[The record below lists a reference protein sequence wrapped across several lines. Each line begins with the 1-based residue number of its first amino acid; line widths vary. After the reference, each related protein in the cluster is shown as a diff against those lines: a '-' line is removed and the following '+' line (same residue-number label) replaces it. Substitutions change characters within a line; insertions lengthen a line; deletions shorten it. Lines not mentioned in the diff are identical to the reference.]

1 MSHFKKLVGDRIYL
15 SPKTTDEEDIVKYTE
30 WMNDFQVTDYTGATA
45 KLITL
50 DSEREWMNNIVKN
63 TEDYNFDIVDLN
75 NDKLIGTISLVKI
88 KTIERS
94 AELGIFI
101 GEDSYR
107 IRVGDY
113 RIIYN
118 IFDDIVTVEVININ
132 HRREVYKRK

>member
-1 MSHFKKLVGDRIYL
+1 MESVKKEYTVIIIKKVDKFLNSL
-15 SPKTTDEEDIVKYTE
+15 SEPHSSAIKKAVYALADEPRPFGYT
-30 WMNDFQVTDYTGATA
+30 
-45 KLITL
+45 KLT
-50 DSEREWMNNIVKN
+50 
-63 TEDYNFDIVDLN
+63 
-75 NDKLIGTISLVKI
+75 
-88 KTIERS
+88 
-94 AELGIFI
+94 

>member
-1 MSHFKKLVGDRIYL
+1 MESVKKEYTVIIIKKVDKFLNSL
-15 SPKTTDEEDIVKYTE
+15 SEPHYSAIKKAVYALADEPRPLGYT
-30 WMNDFQVTDYTGATA
+30 
-45 KLITL
+45 KLT
-50 DSEREWMNNIVKN
+50 
-63 TEDYNFDIVDLN
+63 
-75 NDKLIGTISLVKI
+75 
-88 KTIERS
+88 
-94 AELGIFI
+94 

>member
-1 MSHFKKLVGDRIYL
+1 MESVKKEYTVLL
-15 SPKTTDEEDIVKYTE
+15 SKKSEKFLRNLPQPYYSAIKKAVYALADEPRPFGYT
-30 WMNDFQVTDYTGATA
+30 
-45 KLITL
+45 KLT
-50 DSEREWMNNIVKN
+50 
-63 TEDYNFDIVDLN
+63 
-75 NDKLIGTISLVKI
+75 
-88 KTIERS
+88 
-94 AELGIFI
+94 

>member
-1 MSHFKKLVGDRIYL
+1 MESVKKEYTVIIIKKVDKFLNSLSEPHYSAIKKAVYALV
-15 SPKTTDEEDIVKYTE
+15 DEPRPFGYT
-30 WMNDFQVTDYTGATA
+30 
-45 KLITL
+45 KLT
-50 DSEREWMNNIVKN
+50 
-63 TEDYNFDIVDLN
+63 
-75 NDKLIGTISLVKI
+75 
-88 KTIERS
+88 
-94 AELGIFI
+94 